1 MSSNTLEFP
10 RPVSSPPRSHRQ
22 RTLTFVRAFTSGT
35 VGGFPIDV
43 GTFADAA
50 ATGVAGTSASGVGAD
65 VGALSSVGRPR
76 RLEALGCSRLEVVV
90 GKDIVL
96 GSAVLPLMGRPAV
109 TECFI

>member
-1 MSSNTLEFP
+1 MISNTLEFP

-43 GTFADAA
+43 GTFSDAA
-50 ATGVAGTSASGVGAD
+50 ATAGAAGTSVSGVGAD
-65 VGALSSVGRPR
+65 LGALSSVGRPR

-96 GSAVLPLMGRPAV
+96 GSAVDGAAGGD
-109 TECFI
+109 